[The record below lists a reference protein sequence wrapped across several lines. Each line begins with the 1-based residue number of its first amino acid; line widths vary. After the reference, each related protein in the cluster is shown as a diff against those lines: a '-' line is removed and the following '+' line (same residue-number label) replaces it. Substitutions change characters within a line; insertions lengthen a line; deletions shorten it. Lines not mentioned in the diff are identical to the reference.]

1 MVRESNHGLMEDAG
15 KLDEP
20 SWRLRWWLEIPR
32 VPWVAGYDR
41 AANLSGG
48 QSSSGNFEDNV
59 VFSKLRG
66 TFFVG
71 PYNKDCF
78 FWGGYLGVPLFR
90 QIPFGQT
97 EHVASE
103 IGYAALCCEDLHVA
117 GPRQKA
123 GYHNN
128 TYYLIV

>member
-41 AANLSGG
+41 AASLSGG
-48 QSSSGNFEDNV
+48 QSSSGNFEDNYV

-78 FWGGYLGVPLFR
+78 FGGGYLGVPLFR
-90 QIPFGQT
+90 ANTLWPDRACGLGNRLP
-97 EHVASE
+97 HH
-103 IGYAALCCEDLHVA
+103 AALCCEDV
-117 GPRQKA
+117 QKA

-128 TYYLIV
+128 IYYLIV